1 MLKFRK
7 IKEPLA
13 PPLPNMS
20 LREYAEFSE
29 FCLKN
34 NPEITPE
41 NCLQRDSGERNIK
54 EPFRLEPETVR

>member
-1 MLKFRK
+1 
-7 IKEPLA
+7 
-13 PPLPNMS
+13 MS

-41 NCLQRDSGERNIK
+41 NCMERDSGERDIQK
-54 EPFRLEPETVR
+54 PFHLE